1 MVTGKDEFTI
11 PTAHASNR
19 ENENDV
25 IPETQDA
32 ELQAIEVTEVSL
44 YYCILF
50 YTIHISDFS

>member
-1 MVTGKDEFTI
+1 MVTGEDKPTI

-32 ELQAIEVTEVSL
+32 ELQVIEVAEFGL